1 MKRTHHCN
9 ELRPAHIGQTVTL
22 SGWVHSRRDLG
33 GLIFIDI
40 RDREGRTQT
49 VFDPSALARDIFE
62 QAAALRSE
70 CVISVTGKVRERPE
84 GTRNPKIATGE
95 IEVAA
100 TGLEVLNMAEVLPF
114 PVDDPEVAK
123 SVNEELRLQYRY
135 LDLRR
140 PEMAR
145 NLRLRSKVAV
155 ATRAYFDEQGFLEVE
170 TPTLF
175 KSTPEG
181 AREFLVPS
189 RTNPGKFYALP
200 QSPQQFKQILMVG
213 GVEKYF
219 QLARCY
225 RDEDQRADR
234 QLEFTQID
242 LEMSFIEREDIYSLI
257 EGLLKRVWK
266 TALNMDIATPFKRMT
281 FEEALNRFGIDK
293 PDMRFGLELADL
305 TDDFRASAF
314 KVFSGAVAAGGVVK
328 AINAKGLA
336 GVTQG
341 QIETMTEYAKSFG
354 AKGLAFIKVEKGEW
368 KSPIVKFFSDAEKA
382 ALTTK
387 LKIEEDDLIL
397 FAADQWLNACEI
409 LGKIRGYCAELLKA
423 QGKLSI
429 PANRFDFLWVVDF
442 PLLSFDKEQ
451 NRWYSSHH
459 PFTAPVA
466 ADIPL
471 LKTDP
476 KKVRGQHYDVVVN
489 GVELG
494 GGSIRIHQPAVQKLV
509 FEEVLQIPPEVV
521 QARFGY
527 MLEAFKYG
535 APPHGG
541 IALGFDR
548 LIAILCG
555 TPSIRDVIA
564 FPKTAKGA
572 DLMTDSPAGVEPKQL
587 RDLYLELKIP
597 EEALADPPISSFAKN
612 SNQIISYNTMKK
624 NILLLAAIALMGTM
638 TLALNELRAQNA
650 PPSPGAPTS
659 PGFTPGPGQGRP
671 GMPPGFRGRPGGR
684 YGQTIMFLRMSKAE
698 LERSTDDFD
707 GHRQSAIEAVDKAM
721 QELQAVQTSIQAAAA
736 AKAAAAKAAAAA
748 AAQSNQ
754 PPAQPAP
761 AAPAAPSQ

>member
-49 VFDPSALARDIFE
+49 VFDPSDLTHELFA

-70 CVISVTGKVRERPE
+70 CVVSITGKVRQRPA
-84 GTRNPKIATGE
+84 GTNNAKIPTGE
-95 IEVAA
+95 VEVGVTA
-100 TGLEVLNMAEVLPF
+100 LEVLNMAEVLPF
-114 PVDDPEVAK
+114 PVDDPEIANK
-123 SVNEELRLQYRY
+123 VNEELRLQYRY

-145 NLRLRSKVAV
+145 NLKVRSKVAI
-155 ATRAYFDEQGFLEVE
+155 ATRSYMDEQGFLEVE

-181 AREFLVPS
+181 AREFLVPN
-189 RTNPGKFYALP
+189 RREPGTFYALP
-200 QSPQQFKQILMVG
+200 QSPQQFKQILMVA

-225 RDEDQRADR
+225 RDEDLRADR
-234 QLEFTQID
+234 QPEFTQVDI
-242 LEMSFIEREDIYSLI
+242 EMSFIDREDIYTLI

-266 TALNMDIATPFKRMT
+266 TALNIGVPTPFKRIT
-281 FEEALNRFGIDK
+281 FEEALNRYGIDK
-293 PDMRFGLELADL
+293 PDTRFAMELVDM
-305 TDDFRASAF
+305 TEDFRASTF
-314 KVFSGAVAAGGVVK
+314 KVFSGTIANGGIVK
-328 AINAKGLA
+328 ALNAKGMVGA
-336 GVTQG
+336 TQG

-354 AKGLAFIKVEKGEW
+354 AKGLAFIKVEKGADGATVEW
-368 KSPIVKFFSDAEKA
+368 KSPIVKFFSDAEKT

-387 LKIEEDDLIL
+387 LKIEEGDLIL

-409 LGKIRGYCAELLKA
+409 LGKIRLYCADVLKG
-423 QGKLSI
+423 QGKLVI
-429 PANRFDFLWVVDF
+429 PADQFNFLWVIEF
-442 PLLSFDKEQ
+442 PLLGFDREQ

-466 ADIPL
+466 DDIPL

-476 KKVRGQHYDVVVN
+476 KKVHGQHYDIVVN

-494 GGSIRIHQPAVQKLV
+494 GGSIRIHQPDVQKTI
-509 FEEVLQIPPEVV
+509 FEELLQIPPDETKL
-521 QARFGY
+521 RFGY
-527 MLEAFKYG
+527 MLDAFKYG

-564 FPKTAKGA
+564 FPKTAKGVC
-572 DLMTDSPAGVEPKQL
+572 LMTNSPSQVSPKQL
-587 RDLYLELKIP
+587 RELYLEVKT
-597 EEALADPPISSFAKN
+597 
-612 SNQIISYNTMKK
+612 QKK
-624 NILLLAAIALMGTM
+624 
-638 TLALNELRAQNA
+638 E
-650 PPSPGAPTS
+650 
-659 PGFTPGPGQGRP
+659 
-671 GMPPGFRGRPGGR
+671 
-684 YGQTIMFLRMSKAE
+684 
-698 LERSTDDFD
+698 
-707 GHRQSAIEAVDKAM
+707 
-721 QELQAVQTSIQAAAA
+721 
-736 AKAAAAKAAAAA
+736 
-748 AAQSNQ
+748 
-754 PPAQPAP
+754 
-761 AAPAAPSQ
+761 